1 MPIVPQFPNGH
12 VKKHVLQYHDRIVDA
27 AIYAMKVL
35 AEELVIYAKNNR
47 NYTDQTGNLTNSI
60 GYVITY
66 RVKVVSQ
73 GGFTGTGDEVSA
85 QIGVALANEIAS
97 ETRNEFAVIIVA
109 GMNYAAYVEA
119 KGYNVILPAELKA
132 KTSFPEMIENLRT
145 KINKIYDFN

>member
-1 MPIVPQFPNGH
+1 MGITPTFPNGH
-12 VKKHVLQYHDRIVDA
+12 VRKQVMAHSDRIVAA

-47 NYTDQTGNLTNSI
+47 NYIDQTGNLTNSI

-66 RVKVVSQ
+66 KGKVVSQ
-73 GGFTGTGDEVSA
+73 GGFTGSGEEISA
-85 QIGVALANEIAS
+85 QIGLSLANEIAS
-97 ETRNEFAVIIVA
+97 ETQNDFAVIIVA

-132 KTSFPEMIENLRT
+132 RIDFPTMIQRLRT
-145 KINKIYDFN
+145 KIKDVYDFN

>member
-47 NYTDQTGNLTNSI
+47 NYIDQTGNLTNSI
-60 GYVITY
+60 GYVVTH
-66 RVKVVSQ
+66 KGKAVSQ
-73 GGFTGTGDEVSA
+73 GGFSGTGEEISA
-85 QIGVALANEIAS
+85 QIGLSLANEIAS
-97 ETRNEFAVIIVA
+97 ETQNDFAVIIVA

-132 KTSFPEMIENLRT
+132 RIDFPTMIQRLRT
-145 KINKIYDFN
+145 KIKDVYDFN